1 MSLFDNVKKYFLF
14 IHVLRDILG
23 ADSGSY
29 GESAA
34 PEFKVPRMGDIFI
47 TSAVVRKVSN
57 MDLPT
62 CLYPDPGQSILRP
75 RTTSWTYILIS
86 SQHLHLRLASGILPS
101 VFPTKT
107 MSVTLHSPIRATCPA
122 HLIILD
128 HPNNVQ

>member
-34 PEFKVPRMGDIFI
+34 SELKVPRMGEIFL

-57 MDLPT
+57 MDLPLVST
-62 CLYPDPGQSILRP
+62 
-75 RTTSWTYILIS
+75 
-86 SQHLHLRLASGILPS
+86 
-101 VFPTKT
+101 
-107 MSVTLHSPIRATCPA
+107 
-122 HLIILD
+122 
-128 HPNNVQ
+128 PNQVNPFHTPVQLLGRIF